1 MARRCH
7 VVFHTCLPFCINGL
21 AWEVLLPPLGP
32 AFRLLSGCQCTKCN
46 RNVLDDRTN
55 LLCCF
60 AISCSSP
67 PRSFHFRMQNTHAA
81 CRILLTC
88 IPSSV
93 DLHRSWNC
101 LAIVCTT
108 YKSEQGIYVFMPAT
122 LLWPTLRYCNGA
134 NTPVNCRF
142 FLYFVYFVVLATDL
156 CVTRQRTKRNRRKKK
171 SQNFYLYL
179 CVTLISHKLCWRCS
193 HTRTRQGIGQGKANL
208 TD

>member
-142 FLYFVYFVVLATDL
+142 FSIFRLFRGSRHGFMCHTATHE
-156 CVTRQRTKRNRRKKK
+156 TQPEKKK
-171 SQNFYLYL
+171 IAKFLLVFMCDSDK
-179 CVTLISHKLCWRCS
+179 S
-193 HTRTRQGIGQGKANL
+193 
-208 TD
+208 